1 MDIETE
7 RGELSERE
15 KKRGRERNRQ
25 GVEGFR
31 GRETEIETKRQ
42 RWRLRERPRKTG

>member
-25 GVEGFR
+25 GVEVL
-31 GRETEIETKRQ
+31 EVERQ
-42 RWRLRERPRKTG
+42 R